1 VAVVA
6 LGSVTLGLAQSA
18 NEAGLSGTVTDQS
31 GGVVASARVSATN
44 TATNVTETTTT
55 DSRGYYAFPSLPLG
69 DYVLRVEKQGFQTLV
84 QSNITLH
91 AQVMQQLSPVLQV
104 GNVTETVTVTS
115 APPPLDYASAS
126 MAQLV
131 PTNAV
136 ASLPLLG
143 LLPYDLLTVAPGVTG
158 AGTLGGTVNT
168 TNDVVANGQYL
179 NINAGGR
186 SYESNLFMINGSNTT
201 DTPVGGSAA
210 AAVLPDALAEM
221 RVSTNDYDAQYG
233 GQAGMIVNLSSK
245 SGTNQYHGDLFEYH
259 MDNAL
264 SSRNVFQSNP
274 ASVYAWRRNEFGGTF
289 GGPIVKHRLFFFG
302 SLDELR
308 TNGASSGVYTFETPE
323 FASFVAS
330 QFPNSI
336 AANLVKN
343 YPYQSGITLS
353 NVETLSEYYQNYPGY
368 YYPTLAS
375 AEALGFSPDLPVL
388 GIGAWTPK
396 GPRHGYNWTIRPDY
410 FFNQQKDHLYY
421 YAQRSSDVRANEDP
435 RPAFEGTGTYF
446 TDAMNLN
453 EVHTFSPSVIN
464 ESVLGYYRTFGGE
477 TAPSS
482 ALKIPGVAVGGI
494 WGFDSGGYPFAPANY
509 VQNVTNWND
518 MITIIKGA
526 HTFKMG
532 YGIRRWED
540 NANFTGP
547 YTIPYYYMVNLV
559 DFSQDVPYQSSEQ
572 GIDPETGQSTSQVR
586 GYRAT
591 EQDVFVNDS
600 WKVKP
605 DLTVSLGL
613 RWDYFGNPFEA
624 TNKQENFLF
633 GSGSDFEERV
643 ANGTAAVVPALYAN
657 ARHDNFAPRVG
668 FSWNPSLAKKFV
680 LRGGFGI
687 FYDRPSNQIYTNN
700 RANMPLFAVPTFGVP
715 TGTPVRY
722 GYCTPTST
730 YNVSCPENPLVSQVS
745 VNSSGGLIVPINGV
759 ETPIPTE
766 QFGTTRQFPVAYS
779 ENWNFGVQYLISSN
793 LVGEV
798 DYIGDVSRHNYMSTD
813 INRIDGDENPTT
825 GQLTRPNP
833 NFADV
838 ELSQPVANSNFN
850 ALSIGLRRN
859 AAKGVTLSAYYTW
872 SRAFDYCS
880 DYLQS
885 NCGIP
890 DISDIRAN
898 YAPANFDVHHHL
910 AGYATWEIPA
920 VWTSNSGLSRVFSHW
935 KLSGVA
941 TLQSGMPFTATCNA
955 GFSAGCDYNLDGYGN
970 DRPNRVGSVQ
980 FASNYPSRHSY
991 ETGIFQPGSGQFG
1004 TQFYA
1009 PNGYGTPSYV
1019 PQEGNLGRNTFRGP
1033 GLADVD
1039 FGIGRNFPFAER
1051 YSLEF
1056 GGQAFNLFNRVNLG
1070 GPDGGMAD
1078 PTFGM
1083 STGILG
1089 NPRAFQFFAKVH
1101 F

>member
-1 VAVVA
+1 MA
-6 LGSVTLGLAQSA
+6 LATVSIGLAQSA

-31 GGVVASARVSATN
+31 GGVVAGAKVSATN
-44 TATNVTETTTT
+44 TATNVTSTTTT
-55 DSRGYYAFPSLPLG
+55 DARGYYTFPSLPLG
-69 DYVLRVEKQGFQTLV
+69 DYVVRVEKEGFQTLV

-91 AQVMQQLSPVLQV
+91 AQVMQQLSSVLNV
-104 GNVTETVTVTS
+104 GSVTETVNVTS

-158 AGTLGGTVNT
+158 AGTLGGTANT
-168 TNDVVANGQYL
+168 TNDVIANGQYL

-186 SYESNLFMINGSNTT
+186 SYESNLFMINGANTT
-201 DTPVGGSAA
+201 DSPVGGSAA

-264 SSRNVFQSNP
+264 SSRNVFQSTP
-274 ASVYAWRRNEFGGTF
+274 SSYYAWRRNEFGGTF
-289 GGPIVKHRLFFFG
+289 GGPIIKNRLFFFG
-302 SLDELR
+302 SLDVLR
-308 TNGASSGVYTFETPE
+308 TNGAASEVLTFETPQ
-323 FASFVAS
+323 FANFVAT

-343 YPYQSGITLS
+343 YPYESAITLTG
-353 NVETLSEYYQNYPGY
+353 VETLSQYYQSFPGY

-375 AEALGFSPDLPVL
+375 AEALGFDPDLPVF
-388 GIGAWTPK
+388 GAGVWTPK
-396 GPRHGYNWTIRPDY
+396 GPRHGYNFSLRPDY
-410 FFNQQKDHLYY
+410 FFNQQKDHIYFF
-421 YAQRSSDVRANEDP
+421 AQRSDDVRANEDP

-453 EVHTFSPSVIN
+453 EVHTFSSSVLN

-518 MITIIKGA
+518 MITIIKRS
-526 HTFKMG
+526 HTLKMG

-559 DFSQDVPYQSSEQ
+559 DFSQDMPYQSSEQ
-572 GIDPETGQSTSQVR
+572 GIDPQTGQATSQVR
-586 GYRAT
+586 AYRAT
-591 EQDVFVNDS
+591 EQDVFINDS
-600 WKVKP
+600 WKVEP

-633 GSGSDFEERV
+633 GSGSNFEERV
-643 ANGTAAVVPALYAN
+643 ANGSAAVVPALYAN

-680 LRGGFGI
+680 LRGGFGM

-715 TGTPVRY
+715 TGTPVSY
-722 GYCTPTST
+722 GLCTPTST
-730 YNVSCPENPLVSQVS
+730 YNVSCPENPLASQVK
-745 VNSSGGLIVPINGV
+745 VNSAGGLVVPINGV
-759 ETPIPTE
+759 ETPIPTT
-766 QFGTTRQFPVAYS
+766 QYGTTPQFPVAYS
-779 ENWNFGVQYLISSN
+779 ENWSLGVQYMMANN
-793 LVGEV
+793 LVAEV
-798 DYIGDVSRHNYMSTD
+798 DYIGDVSLHNYLSTD
-813 INRIDGDENPTT
+813 INRVDGDTNPLT
-825 GQLTRPNP
+825 GLVTRPNI

-838 ELSQPVANSNFN
+838 ELSQPVGNSNFN

-872 SRAFDYCS
+872 SHSLDYCS
-880 DYLQS
+880 NYLEGA
-885 NCGIP
+885 CGIP
-890 DISDIRAN
+890 EISDIRGN
-898 YAPANFDVHHHL
+898 YGPSDFDVHHHL
-910 AGYATWEIPA
+910 AGYAVWETPKLS
-920 VWTSNSGLSRVFSHW
+920 TSNKALNSIFNSW
-935 KLSGVA
+935 KLSGVV
-941 TLQSGMPFTATCNA
+941 TIQSGMPFSVVCGS
-955 GFSAGCDYNLDGYGN
+955 GFSTTAASNCDYNLDAYGN
-970 DRPNRVGSVQ
+970 DRPDQVGPVQ
-980 FASNYPSRHSY
+980 YVSNHPGRHSY

-1004 TQFYA
+1004 TQFYS
-1009 PNGYGTPSYV
+1009 PWVLTGV
-1019 PQEGNLGRNTFRGP
+1019 PQEGNLGRNTIRGP

-1039 FGIGRNFPFAER
+1039 FGLSRIFPFTER
-1051 YSLEF
+1051 FSLEF

-1070 GPDGGMAD
+1070 QPDGSMPD
-1078 PTFGM
+1078 PTFGT

-1089 NPRAFQFFAKVH
+1089 NPRAFQVYGKFH